1 MNSSGTATACEN
13 RCLNVADFGSSSKA
27 KDSIMEASHRRT
39 ERFYLKLL
47 FWSVVGIAILIA
59 VCWGGRDIYARWQ
72 ERRLIRRA
80 AVALE
85 HGDDAT
91 ASLAARAVLQIKAK
105 SAPAARIIAQ
115 IGEKGG
121 NRAALDWRHRVLE
134 VEPHSV
140 DDELALARCALQ
152 FNEPAVAEQAIS
164 EIDEQGKH
172 QAGYHAVAATL
183 ADMKKDDETAL
194 HEWEQAVQL
203 APEDGGY
210 QLKLATL
217 ELRSGKPDRQGA
229 GRAILNK
236 LRDDP
241 KQRGAATRALITD
254 GIARHASNQELLRL
268 AQDLQGYPEAT
279 TADRL
284 IYLDF
289 MHQIDAPEFTSY
301 LTKFEADVV
310 SKPVELGSLLEWMSR
325 NNLNLVALDYIKSVP
340 AELLTKWPVPLAIAE
355 LYDRLRDWR
364 KLEQV
369 TTNAN
374 WGQGEFIRH
383 AYLSRALREQD
394 KMAGAEHEW
403 AAATKEASA
412 QSASLMSLMH
422 TTAEWK
428 WEKEMV
434 DLLWTL
440 TRSQDKQKE
449 AVEELYRYY
458 EKASDT
464 QGLYRVLVRW
474 AELEPDNLNVQNNFV
489 QVALLL
495 DANADDARRIAVDL
509 HNKAPSN
516 PAYTTTYA
524 YSLLTKGNSKEAAK
538 VMSSLTPEEL
548 RDPSVS
554 AYYGICLAAVHDE
567 KAREFLAAGQKA
579 PLLPE
584 EKKLIDK
591 AFASLDSWRR
601 IR

>member
-1 MNSSGTATACEN
+1 M
-13 RCLNVADFGSSSKA
+13 V
-27 KDSIMEASHRRT
+27 
-39 ERFYLKLL
+39 
-47 FWSVVGIAILIA
+47 
-59 VCWGGRDIYARWQ
+59 
-72 ERRLIRRA
+72 RRA
-80 AVALE
+80 VVAMQN
-85 HGDDAT
+85 GDDVT
-91 ASLAARAVLQIKAK
+91 ASLAARSVLQIKPK

-115 IGEKGG
+115 LGEKTG
-121 NRAALDWRHRVLE
+121 NRAALDWRHKVLE
-134 VEPHSV
+134 YEPNSV

-152 FNEPAVAEQAIS
+152 FNEPAVAEKALS
-164 EIDEQGKH
+164 EINDEGKR
-172 QAGYHAVAATL
+172 QAGYHAVVGAL
-183 ADMKKDDETAL
+183 ADAKKDNETAIR
-194 HEWEQAVQL
+194 EWEQAVQM
-203 APEDGGY
+203 APNESAY
-210 QLKLATL
+210 QLQLATL
-217 ELRSGKPDRQGA
+217 ELRSANPDRQAA
-229 GRAILNK
+229 GRATLKK

-241 KQRGAATRALITD
+241 KQRAAATRTLIND
-254 GIARHASNQELLRL
+254 GVARHENGQELISL
-268 AQDLQGYPEAT
+268 ARDLQGYPDAT
-279 TADRL
+279 ISDRL

-289 MHQIDAPEFTSY
+289 IHQVDAPDFTSY
-301 LTKFEADVV
+301 LTKFETDVV
-310 SKPVELGSLLEWMSR
+310 SKPIELGALLEWMSR
-325 NNLNLVALDYIKSVP
+325 NNLNLVALDYIKSIP
-340 AELLTKWPVPLAIAE
+340 PDTLKKWPVPLSVAE
-355 LYDRLRDWR
+355 LYDRLKDWR

-369 TTNAN
+369 TRDAN

-383 AYLSRALREQD
+383 AYLSRALRAQD

-403 AAATKEASA
+403 AAAIKESSA
-412 QSASLMSLMH
+412 QSVQMMALMR

-440 TRSQDKQKE
+440 TRSPDKGKE

-474 AELEPDNLNVQNNFV
+474 AELDPDNLNVQNNFV

-495 DANADDARRIAVDL
+495 DANADDARRIAADL
-509 HNKAPSN
+509 YKKAPSN
-516 PAYTTTYA
+516 PAYITTYA

-538 VMSSLTPEEL
+538 VMSTLTADQL
-548 RDPSVS
+548 RDPAVS

-567 KAREFLAAGQKA
+567 KAREFLAAGRQA

>member
-1 MNSSGTATACEN
+1 
-13 RCLNVADFGSSSKA
+13 
-27 KDSIMEASHRRT
+27 MEASHRRT

-47 FWSVVGIAILIA
+47 FWAVFGIVLLIG
-59 VCWGGRDIYARWQ
+59 VCWGGRDVYARWQ
-72 ERRLIRRA
+72 ERRLVRRA
-80 AVALE
+80 TVALQR
-85 HGDDAT
+85 GDDAT
-91 ASLAARAVLQIKAK
+91 ASLAARTVLQIKPN
-105 SAPAARIIAQ
+105 SAGAARIIAQ
-115 IGEKGG
+115 IGERTG

-134 VEPHSV
+134 AEPHSV
-140 DDELALARCALQ
+140 DDALALARCALQ
-152 FNEPAVAEQAIS
+152 FNEPAVAEQAMS
-164 EIDEQGKH
+164 EIGEEGKN
-172 QAGYHAVAATL
+172 QAAYHAVAATL
-183 ADMKKDDETAL
+183 AEMEKNDATAL
-194 HEWEQAVQL
+194 REWEQAVQM
-203 APEDGGY
+203 APEEGAY
-210 QLKLATL
+210 QLRLATL
-217 ELRSGKPDRQGA
+217 ELRNESADRRVSA
-229 GRAILNK
+229 KAILNK

-241 KQRGAATRALITD
+241 TQRAAATRALITD
-254 GIARHASNQELLRL
+254 GIARHVSNQELIAL
-268 AQDLQGYPEAT
+268 AKDLQGYPNAT

-289 MHQIDAPEFTSY
+289 IHQVDAPEFTPY

-310 SKPVELGSLLEWMSR
+310 SKPVDLGALLEWMSR

-340 AELLTKWPVPLAIAE
+340 PDSLNKWPVPLAIAQ

-369 TTNAN
+369 TRNAN

-383 AYLSRALREQD
+383 AYLSRASREQD
-394 KMAGAEHEW
+394 KMAAAEHEW
-403 AAATKEASA
+403 AAAIKEASA
-412 QSASLMSLMH
+412 QSASMMALMH

-440 TRSQDKQKE
+440 TRSTDKSKE

-458 EKASDT
+458 EKNSDT
-464 QGLYRVLVRW
+464 QGLYRTLARW

-495 DANADDARRIAVDL
+495 DANADDARRLAVDL
-509 HNKAPSN
+509 HKKAPSN

-524 YSLLTKGNSKEAAK
+524 YSLLTKGNAKEAAQ
-538 VMSSLTPEEL
+538 VMSSLSANEL
-548 RDPSVS
+548 SDPAIS

-567 KAREFLAAGQKA
+567 KAREFLTAGQRA

-584 EKKLIDK
+584 EKKLINK

>member
-1 MNSSGTATACEN
+1 
-13 RCLNVADFGSSSKA
+13 
-27 KDSIMEASHRRT
+27 MEASHRRT

-47 FWSVVGIAILIA
+47 FWAVFGIVLLIG
-59 VCWGGRDIYARWQ
+59 VCWGGRDVYARWQ
-72 ERRLIRRA
+72 ERRLVRRA
-80 AVALE
+80 TVALQR
-85 HGDDAT
+85 GDDAT
-91 ASLAARAVLQIKAK
+91 ASLAARTVLQIKPN
-105 SAPAARIIAQ
+105 SAGAARIIAQ
-115 IGEKGG
+115 IGERAG

-134 VEPHSV
+134 AEPHSV
-140 DDELALARCALQ
+140 DDALALARCALQ
-152 FNEPAVAEQAIS
+152 FNEPAVAEQAMS

-172 QAGYHAVAATL
+172 QAAYHAVAATL
-183 ADMKKDDETAL
+183 AEMKKNEAAAL
-194 HEWEQAVQL
+194 REWEQAVQM
-203 APEDGGY
+203 APEEGAY

-217 ELRSGKPDRQGA
+217 ELRNESADRRA
-229 GRAILNK
+229 SAKAILNK

-241 KQRGAATRALITD
+241 TQRAAATRALITD
-254 GIARHASNQELLRL
+254 GIARHASNQELIAL
-268 AQDLQGYPEAT
+268 AKDLQGYPNAT

-289 MHQIDAPEFTSY
+289 IHQVDAPEFTPY

-310 SKPVELGSLLEWMSR
+310 SKPVDLGALLEWMSR

-340 AELLTKWPVPLAIAE
+340 PDSLNKWPVPLAIAQ

-369 TTNAN
+369 TRNAN

-383 AYLSRALREQD
+383 AYLSRASREQD
-394 KMAGAEHEW
+394 KMAAAEHEW
-403 AAATKEASA
+403 AAAIKEASA
-412 QSASLMSLMH
+412 QSASMMALMH

-440 TRSQDKQKE
+440 TRSTDKSKE

-458 EKASDT
+458 EKNSDT
-464 QGLYRVLVRW
+464 QGLYRTLARW

-495 DANADDARRIAVDL
+495 DANADDARRLAVDL
-509 HNKAPSN
+509 HKKAPSN

-524 YSLLTKGNSKEAAK
+524 YSLLTKGNAKEAAQ
-538 VMSSLTPEEL
+538 VMSSLSANEL
-548 RDPSVS
+548 SDPAIS

-567 KAREFLAAGQKA
+567 KAREFLTAGQRA

-584 EKKLIDK
+584 EKKLINK

>member
-1 MNSSGTATACEN
+1 
-13 RCLNVADFGSSSKA
+13 
-27 KDSIMEASHRRT
+27 MEASHRRT
-39 ERFYLKLL
+39 EHFYLKLL
-47 FWSVVGIAILIA
+47 LWSVVGIVILIA
-59 VCWGGRDIYARWQ
+59 VCWGGRDVYARWQ
-72 ERRLIRRA
+72 ERRLVRRA
-80 AVALE
+80 AVALQ
-85 HGDDAT
+85 HGDDVT
-91 ASLAARAVLQIKAK
+91 ASLAARTVLQIKPK

-115 IGEKGG
+115 VGEKTG
-121 NRAALDWRHRVLE
+121 NRVALDWRHRVLE
-134 VEPHSV
+134 AEPNSV
-140 DDELALARCALQ
+140 DDALALARCALQ
-152 FNEPAVAEQAIS
+152 FNEPAVAQQALSGIR
-164 EIDEQGKH
+164 EEGKH
-172 QAGYHAVAATL
+172 QAAYHAVAGAL
-183 ADMKKDDETAL
+183 ADVKKDDETAI
-194 HEWEQAVQL
+194 HEWEQAVQM
-203 APEDGGY
+203 APQQSAY
-210 QLKLATL
+210 QLQLATL
-217 ELRSGKPDRQGA
+217 ELRSAKPDRQAA
-229 GRAILNK
+229 GRAMLNK

-241 KQRGAATRALITD
+241 AQRAAATRTLIND
-254 GIARHASNQELLRL
+254 GIARRQSGQELIKL
-268 AQDLQGYPEAT
+268 AYDLQGYPDAT

-289 MHQIDAPEFTSY
+289 IHQVDAPEFTNY

-325 NNLNLVALDYIKSVP
+325 SNLNLVALDYIKSIP
-340 AELLTKWPVPLAIAE
+340 ADTLKKWPIPLGIAE
-355 LYDRLRDWR
+355 IYDRLKDWR

-383 AYLSRALREQD
+383 AYLSRALRQQD

-403 AAATKEASA
+403 AAAIKDASA
-412 QSASLMSLMH
+412 QSSQMMALMH

-434 DLLWTL
+434 DLLWSL
-440 TRSQDKQKE
+440 TRSQDKQKD

-458 EKASDT
+458 EKNSDT

-516 PAYTTTYA
+516 PVYTTTYA
-524 YSLLTKGNSKEAAK
+524 YSLLTKGNTKEAAK
-538 VMSSLTPEEL
+538 VMSSLTPDEL
-548 RDPSVS
+548 RDPAIS

-567 KAREFLAAGQKA
+567 KARQFLTAGQQA

>member
-1 MNSSGTATACEN
+1 
-13 RCLNVADFGSSSKA
+13 
-27 KDSIMEASHRRT
+27 MEASHRRT

-47 FWSVVGIAILIA
+47 FWALLGIVLLIA
-59 VCWGGRDIYARWQ
+59 VCWGGRDLYTRWQ

-80 AVALE
+80 AVAFE
-85 HGDDAT
+85 HGDDVT
-91 ASLAARAVLQIKAK
+91 ASLAARTVLQIKPT

-121 NRAALDWRHRVLE
+121 NRVALDWRHRVLE
-134 VEPHSV
+134 AAPHSV
-140 DDELALARCALQ
+140 DDALALARCALQ
-152 FNEPAVAEQAIS
+152 FNEPAVAEQALS
-164 EIDEQGKH
+164 GIDEQGKQ
-172 QAGYHAVAATL
+172 QAGYHAVSATL
-183 ADMKKDDETAL
+183 AEMKKDDETAIR
-194 HEWEQAVQL
+194 EWETAVQM
-203 APEDGGY
+203 APQEGAY
-210 QLKLATL
+210 QLKLANL
-217 ELRSGKPDRQGA
+217 QLRSAKPDRQAA
-229 GRAILNK
+229 GKATLNK

-241 KQRGAATRALITD
+241 AQRAAATRALIND
-254 GIARHASNQELLRL
+254 GVARHAGNQELIAL
-268 AQDLQGYPEAT
+268 AKDLQSYPEAT

-289 MHQIDAPEFTSY
+289 IHQVDAPEFPAY

-310 SKPVELGSLLEWMSR
+310 SNPAELGALLEWMSR

-340 AELLTKWPVPLAIAE
+340 PDSLKKWPVPLAIAE
-355 LYDRLRDWR
+355 LYERLKDWR

-369 TTNAN
+369 TKDAN

-383 AYLSRALREQD
+383 AYLSRALRAQD
-394 KMAGAEHEW
+394 KLGGAEHEW
-403 AAATKEASA
+403 ATAIKEASA
-412 QSASLMSLMH
+412 QSVSLMALMR

-458 EKASDT
+458 EKINDT

-516 PAYTTTYA
+516 PAYITTYA
-524 YSLLTKGNSKEAAK
+524 YSLLTKGNAKEAVK
-538 VMSSLTPEEL
+538 VMSSLSADQL
-548 RDPSVS
+548 RDPSIS

-567 KAREFLAAGQKA
+567 KAREFLTAGKQA